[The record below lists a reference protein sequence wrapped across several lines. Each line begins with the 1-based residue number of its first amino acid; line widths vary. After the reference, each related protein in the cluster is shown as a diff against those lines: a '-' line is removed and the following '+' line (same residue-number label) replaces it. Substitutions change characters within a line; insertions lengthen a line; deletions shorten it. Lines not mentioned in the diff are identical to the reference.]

1 MRAATALTVVAIYPP
16 GVYGGERQVP
26 IHEEGKKM
34 SNEAGALLS
43 CGHDGC
49 GCRVRIEVA
58 CHCSGT
64 DQAYICKCGDE
75 MVEVAG

>member
-1 MRAATALTVVAIYPP
+1 MSGPNP
-16 GVYGGERQVP
+16 
-26 IHEEGKKM
+26 EEVKTM
-34 SNEAGALLS
+34 SNEAGTLLS
-43 CGHDGC
+43 GGHDGC

-75 MVEVAG
+75 MVEVAS